1 MITISRNIPET
12 STSDKFFNTT
22 LFVYADTVE
31 NYEVVGSGSTITT
44 TNAAALSFAERFF
57 SESSNQR
64 LILKSTTSSYENAI
78 ENVGDSFLYCCT
90 DAKNGQLEDLL
101 AYCAGK
107 SFLLIFFLPV
117 PSLLVVPSADNL
129 VAVVTGYTEVNYL
142 STLYPV
148 VSTIELAS
156 NLSDVLGVTSK
167 ALVGFSTEEV
177 SSSVVVND
185 VTSAFYAPNRLALNE
200 IIFIINQQTVR
211 YATLELKV
219 SNLSGLLS
227 LLRQLEADFLAAP
240 EGEQAAIQA
249 AIDSLKV
256 DINVLLVDIFKLIDE
271 IQQANA
277 DINALLA
284 LITATLPED
293 VSAAIIGLLSDIQAL
308 VDTAL
313 STVASIESAIQ
324 GLETGLIANVPATG
338 LIPII
343 ANVPTQID
351 TLETTSQA
359 IVTAVDSI
367 LAQVAFINNDQLES
381 LSSNLL
387 VLDVVQERV
396 LVQGTMEVELLQSSV
411 AVQDMIRDQILISN
425 TMEVELLQSSI
436 TVQDIV
442 RT

>member
-31 NYEVVGSGSTITT
+31 HYEVVGSGSTITT

-78 ENVGDSFLYCCT
+78 DTVYDSFLYCCT

-107 SFLLIFFLPV
+107 SFLLIFFLQF

-156 NLSDVLGVTSK
+156 NLSDVLDVTSK
-167 ALVGFSTEEV
+167 ELVGFSTEEV

-185 VTSAFYAPNRLALNE
+185 VTSAFYAPNSLALNE
-200 IIFIINQQTVR
+200 IIFIINQQTAR

-227 LLRQLEADFLAAP
+227 VLQQLEADFLAAP
-240 EGEQAAIQA
+240 EDEQAAIQA

-293 VSAAIIGLLSDIQAL
+293 VSAAITELLSDIQAL
-308 VDTAL
+308 VDTLL
-313 STVASIESAIQ
+313 STVASIKSATQ
-324 GLETGLIANVPATG
+324 DLETDLIANVPATD

-351 TLETTSQA
+351 TLETTGQD

-367 LAQVAFINNDQLES
+367 LAQVAFINNNQLES

-387 VLDVVQERV
+387 VLDIVQDRV
-396 LVQGTMEVELLQSSV
+396 LVQETMEVELLQSSV
-411 AVQDMIRDQILISN
+411 AVQDMIRYQILISN